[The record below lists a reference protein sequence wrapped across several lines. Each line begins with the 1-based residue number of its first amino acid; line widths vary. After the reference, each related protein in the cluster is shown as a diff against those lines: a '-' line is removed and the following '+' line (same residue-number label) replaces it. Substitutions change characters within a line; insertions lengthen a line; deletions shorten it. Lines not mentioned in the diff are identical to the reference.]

1 MEGKGMK
8 RKIAVMLGV
17 TMAMGLLQD
26 AEQETVR
33 LHQVAL

>member
-17 TMAMGLLQD
+17 TMQWGFLQD
-26 AEQETVR
+26 AGQKTVR

>member
-17 TMAMGLLQD
+17 TMAMGLFAGCG
-26 AEQETVR
+26 AENSET
-33 LHQVAL
+33 